1 MLELSPARSLPA
13 IARCADWLRRKADSD
28 FVYDLRRS
36 PAAMAALFFMLAM
49 FAGAAFAPWIAPH
62 TPFDPATVRLMDA
75 LNPPAW
81 MDGGDRRFLLGTD
94 DQGRDIV
101 STILY
106 GSRISLF
113 VGFASVGLGAAVGIA
128 IGLACGWA
136 GGWFDALMMRIAD
149 IQMSLPDIMLALL
162 FSGIARAA
170 LPRELHADVAV
181 WVLIFAIAAS
191 NWPQYARVV
200 RASTLAAREKEYVQA
215 AQIIDVSPVR
225 ILLGHVLPNVVSPL
239 LVVSTVGLAFA
250 ILAEA
255 ALSFVGIGMPPTQPT
270 LGALIRIGNNF
281 LFSGEWW
288 ISLVPSFT
296 LLVLA
301 LSVNV
306 FGDWLRDAL
315 APGRR

>member
-1 MLELSPARSLPA
+1 MPT
-13 IARCADWLRRKADSD
+13 
-28 FVYDLRRS
+28 
-36 PAAMAALFFMLAM
+36 AA
-49 FAGAAFAPWIAPH
+49 AGARTPLVAWMRRVAASDLLYNLRQTPSALAAAVVMSAIFLGAVFAPWLAPH
-62 TPFDPATVRLMDA
+62 TPFDPATVSLANA

-81 MDGGDRRFLLGTD
+81 LAGGDWRFVLGTD

-113 VGFASVGLGAAVGIA
+113 VGISSVALGAFVGIA
-128 IGLACGWA
+128 VGLACGWI
-136 GGWFDALMMRIAD
+136 GGPLDSVMMRLAD

-170 LPRELHADVAV
+170 LPREYHVDIAV

-200 RASTLAAREKEYVQA
+200 RAATLVARDKEYVQA
-215 AQIIDVSPVR
+215 AQVMDVRPWR
-225 ILLGHVLPNVVSPL
+225 ILVGHVLPNVVSPL
-239 LVVSTVGLAFA
+239 LVISTVGLAFA

-288 ISLVPSFT
+288 ISLVPSAT
-296 LLVLA
+296 LLALA

-315 APGRR
+315 NPKGR

>member
-1 MLELSPARSLPA
+1 MPTAAAAS
-13 IARCADWLRRKADSD
+13 
-28 FVYDLRRS
+28 RS
-36 PAAMAALFFMLAM
+36 PLVAWARRVAASDLLYNLRQTPSALAAAFVMTTIFL
-49 FAGAAFAPWIAPH
+49 GAVFAPWLAPH
-62 TPFDPATVRLMDA
+62 TPFDPATVNLANA

-81 MDGGDRRFLLGTD
+81 LTGGDWRFVLGTD
-94 DQGRDIV
+94 DQGRDVV

-113 VGFASVGLGAAVGIA
+113 VGISSVALGAFVGITV
-128 IGLACGWA
+128 GLACGWL
-136 GGWFDALMMRIAD
+136 GGPLDGAMMRLAD

-170 LPRELHADVAV
+170 LPREYHADIAV
-181 WVLIFAIAAS
+181 WVLILAIAAS

-200 RASTLAAREKEYVQA
+200 RAATLVARDKEYVQA
-215 AQIIDVSPVR
+215 AQVMDVRPWR
-225 ILLGHVLPNVVSPL
+225 ILVGHVLPNVVSPL
-239 LVVSTVGLAFA
+239 LVISTVGLAFA

-288 ISLVPSFT
+288 ISLVPSAT
-296 LLVLA
+296 LLALA

-315 APGRR
+315 NPKGR